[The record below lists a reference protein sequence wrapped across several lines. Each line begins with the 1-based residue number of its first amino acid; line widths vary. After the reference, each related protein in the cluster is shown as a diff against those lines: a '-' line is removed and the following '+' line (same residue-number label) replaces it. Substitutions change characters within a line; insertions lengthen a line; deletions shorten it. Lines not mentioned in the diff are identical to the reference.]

1 VTRLGRT
8 LLLLAILS
16 PGSACRRG
24 VPAPVPEA
32 PRDAGRR
39 DTVELSA
46 EGMANAGVEVAPLE
60 PKRFSPHL
68 KIAAT
73 IGGDPRTI
81 AQVGAKV
88 PGRVTAIRVK
98 LGDAVRR
105 GQALVEIDGAEVH
118 QVTSNYL
125 SAAARLRAADDVLS
139 RQRQLVAERVGAVAD
154 LRRAEAEQAGAM
166 ASRNEASEHLRFLG
180 FSAADVDAVGRSA
193 GEAGHRG
200 VVRAPIDGRVAAMSV
215 TLGQV
220 LTGSEPIITVAKL
233 DRVVAVLRLYE
244 RDLAEVKLG
253 KTVDVTVQAYPG
265 RVFRGVIGFVGDLL
279 DPATR
284 TLEARADLANADG
297 ALKPGMTAV
306 ASVPVSTGDQGLW
319 LPTEAVQ
326 PHRGSKV
333 VFVAVGERR
342 FTPRAVSVGE
352 EMGGYVPI
360 QSGVAPGTPVVVK
373 GALTVRGELERATL
387 EED

>member
-1 VTRLGRT
+1 MISFCRT
-8 LLLLAILS
+8 LMVLAVLLS
-16 PGSACRRG
+16 VSACRRG
-24 VPAPVPEA
+24 APAPVAERPQ
-32 PRDAGRR
+32 DAGRR
-39 DTVELSA
+39 DIVELSA

-60 PKRFSPHL
+60 SKRFTPHL

-105 GQALVEIDGAEVH
+105 GQSLVEIDGAEVH
-118 QVTSNYL
+118 QITSNYL
-125 SAAARLRAADDVLS
+125 SAAARLRAADDVLA
-139 RQRQLVAERVGAVAD
+139 RQRLLVAERVGAVAD
-154 LRRAEAEQAGAM
+154 LRRAEAEQAGAK

-180 FSAADVDAVGRSA
+180 FSAADVEAVGRSA
-193 GEAGHRG
+193 GEAAHRG

-215 TLGQV
+215 SLGQV

-233 DRVVAVLRLYE
+233 DRVAAVLRLYE
-244 RDLAEVKLG
+244 RDLAEVKPG
-253 KTVDVTVQAYPG
+253 KTVEVTVQAYPG
-265 RVFRGVIGFVGDLL
+265 RVFRGVIGFVGELL

-284 TLEARADLANADG
+284 TLEARADLDNADG

-326 PHRGSKV
+326 PLRGNKV

-342 FTPRAVSVGE
+342 FSPRSVSVGE
-352 EMGGYVPI
+352 ERGGYVPLLA
-360 QSGVAPGTPVVVK
+360 GVSPGTSVVVR
-373 GALTVRGELERATL
+373 GALAVRGELERAAL
-387 EED
+387 EEE